1 MANVAPT
8 LASADASVIM
18 PLATAT
24 GFTASLTVTDPD
36 SNIQEATVSVSG
48 GYTAGDQLFFTGTL
62 PVGMTAGNSNGLAAD
77 STNADGVLK
86 FAGSLTPAD
95 YQTILQTITLKSSS
109 KDCAP
114 RTVTITA
121 TDVPGAV
128 SAATTTTFDISGA
141 PSICYVAG
149 NTLIGDNNAAGVTPI
164 SGATLYDDT
173 ALKSV
178 SIAITEVDA
187 GDLLSVDLTGI
198 ADLTVGT
205 GYDSTTRTLTITP
218 VAPATTVAYSTFQSA
233 LRGLKFSSTGAL
245 GTRTL
250 TVTATDAND
259 LVQTSSTF
267 TVQKVAAPVIAA
279 QDTSAIANADA
290 APVSFASQ
298 VAISDADSTQLSSL
312 TIRVSNNASAQDTL
326 DVDLGSAVPML
337 TKTWNS
343 VERKLT
349 VSGPG
354 TMADYQ
360 TVLRTLTFSTTNL
373 GPGQRTIEIQAFDS
387 DLIGSTPV
395 SSYITLNVPPTI
407 APLTAQSIR
416 AHFGSE
422 PILPNITLGD
432 SDGTQLK
439 TAVVSID
446 AGYFAGDAVIAADS
460 LSITGSPNIT
470 ASAFNSSTLSMTL
483 SGSANISDY
492 QNVLQTLQLS
502 SSKSG
507 ARTIG
512 IKVIDMDGG
521 VSDVAQYT
529 ANVYE
534 IPRISM
540 DSRLLINEGTTDAK
554 LAQYLSLADPD
565 SGQLKSVTAE
575 LTGYIPDV
583 INGTIAEGSAIT
595 SVIEGSKVT
604 FSGLAPLS
612 EYQSLLRTL
621 VLGSAQRGSGS
632 RILSIKAKDDTD
644 MESLMATT
652 NIKINSAPT
661 IALPNSYLAYEH
673 GQSFIPLL
681 SGVQLADVDNT
692 VISEAVIRI
701 SPLRHNAT
709 TDSLSYAGGCASG
722 LSGWFDKAAGTLT
735 FQSVGPVDNYAN
747 VGASLSGLQDCLRT
761 VNFAT
766 TSLSEYTH
774 ELELSVSDGAATS
787 QITTVKVVPFSKS
800 VTSVPDAGTN
810 STQVPTSIVIPVT
823 QSSTQHRIAPQ
834 VSIPPSMTSMQMA
847 KAYITEGYIRGEDTL
862 VLNNTAPAINQ
873 TATLRKRAVE
883 DITAAFDPVEGSLTL
898 TGSAAPADFQS
909 ALRNVHYASLVETPS
924 TTNKVFG
931 FVVSDGANL
940 VALPVTKLKINR
952 APTVVHTPQDYSYY
966 PNTPFTFQVDSNR
979 TFADLDGDAL
989 TISASSLPTW
999 VTFDATT
1006 NMFAGVT
1013 PATIGNTDIA
1023 VEASDGFASVG
1034 TSFKLQVEP
1043 APASSNK
1050 SGKIAGGVI
1059 GSVAG
1064 LAVVGLGMWMYR
1076 KKRSH
1081 LSAV

>member
-36 SNIQEATVSVSG
+36 SNIQEATISVSG
-48 GYTAGDQLFFTGTL
+48 GYAAGDQLFFTGAL
-62 PVGMTAGNSNGLAAD
+62 PAGMTAVNSNAVAAD

-95 YQTILQTITLKSSS
+95 YQTILQTVTLKSSS

-128 SAATTTTFDISGA
+128 SAATSTTFDISGA
-141 PSICYVAG
+141 PSICYVTG

-173 ALKSV
+173 TLKSV
-178 SIAITEVDA
+178 SIAITETDA

-205 GYDSTTRTLTITP
+205 GYGSTTRTLTITP

-233 LRGLKFSSTGAL
+233 LRSLKFSSTGAL

-259 LVQTSSTF
+259 LVQTSSSF

-279 QDTSAIANADA
+279 QDASAIANADA

-298 VAISDADSTQLSSL
+298 AAISDGDSTQLSSL
-312 TIRVSNNASAQDTL
+312 TIRVSNNSTPQDTL
-326 DVDLGSAVPML
+326 DVDLGSVL
-337 TKTWNS
+337 GITKTWNS

-354 TMADYQ
+354 TLADYQ
-360 TVLRTLTFSTTNL
+360 TILRTLTFSTARL
-373 GPGQRTIEIQAFDS
+373 GPSQRTIDIQAFDS
-387 DLIGSTPV
+387 DVIGSTPV
-395 SSYITLNVPPTI
+395 SSHITLNVPPTI
-407 APLTAQSIR
+407 APLTTQSIR

-422 PILPNITLGD
+422 PILPNVTLGD

-439 TAVVSID
+439 KAVVSID
-446 AGYFAGDAVIAADS
+446 TGYFGGDALVAADS

-470 ASAFNSSTLSMTL
+470 ASAFNSSTVSLTL
-483 SGSANISDY
+483 TGSANISDY

-502 SSKSG
+502 SSKYG

-512 IKVIDMDGG
+512 IKVTDMDGG

-534 IPRISM
+534 IPQISM

-575 LTGYIPDV
+575 LTGYIPDI
-583 INGTIAEGSAIT
+583 INGTIADGSAIT

-621 VLGSAQRGSGS
+621 VLGSAQRGPGS
-632 RILSIKAKDDTD
+632 RILSIKAKDHTD
-644 MESLMATT
+644 MESLLATT

-661 IALPNSYLAYEH
+661 IALSNPYLAYER

-681 SGVQLADVDNT
+681 SGVRLADVDNT

-774 ELELSVSDGAATS
+774 ELEVSVSDGAATS
-787 QITTVKVVPFSKS
+787 QITTVKVVPFSKP
-800 VTSVPDAGTN
+800 VTSMPDAGTN

-834 VSIPPSMTSMQMA
+834 VSVPSSMTSMQMA

-862 VLNNTAPAINQ
+862 VLNNTAPALNQ

-883 DITAAFDPVEGSLTL
+883 DITATFNPTEGSLTL
-898 TGSAAPADFQS
+898 TGSAAPADFQA
-909 ALRNVHYASLVETPS
+909 ALRNVYYASLVETPS

-940 VALPVTKLKINR
+940 VALPATKLKINR
-952 APTVVHTPQDYSYY
+952 APTVANTPQDYSYY
-966 PNTPFTFQVDSNR
+966 PNTPFAFKVDSNR
-979 TFADLDGDAL
+979 TFADLDGDVL
-989 TISASSLPTW
+989 TVSASSLPTW
-999 VTFDATT
+999 LTFDATK

-1013 PATIGNTDIA
+1013 PATTGNTNVA
-1023 VEASDGFASVG
+1023 MEASDGFASVG

-1043 APASSNK
+1043 APASNN
-1050 SGKIAGGVI
+1050 SGKIAGGVV

-1064 LAVVGLGMWMYR
+1064 LAIVGLGMWMYR
-1076 KKRSH
+1076 KKMSH
-1081 LSAV
+1081 SSAV